1 MPSHEPMRLS
11 NSEWR
16 EIVAIPEVREGWGLA
31 DDVSVDVFRFL
42 VYGAKFDYVTG
53 GPGYFGDLY
62 IVQGDS
68 LQPPLAFI
76 RQDGALKLLAR

>member
-1 MPSHEPMRLS
+1 MPNHEPIRLS

-31 DDVSVDVFRFL
+31 DDVSVDVFRSL
-42 VYGAKFDYVTG
+42 VYGAKFDYITG

-76 RQDGALKLLAR
+76 RQNGALKLVSQ